1 LADPAT
7 SAPSSVDQSVRED
20 IMRSTITAFA
30 LIGGLVLSG
39 PSLAQGTPS
48 PSAAPKQPPPA
59 PVGHRQPRQSDIT
72 PSTPSP
78 TGSNT
83 PSAAPAPDTTEPN
96 ILDPDG
102 RLERALKSICRG
114 C

>member
-1 LADPAT
+1 MR
-7 SAPSSVDQSVRED
+7 QSRRQVQTVRED

-30 LIGGLVLSG
+30 LIGGLLASA
-39 PSLAQGTPS
+39 PSHAQGTQS
-48 PSAAPKQPPPA
+48 PSTGPQQQAAPIVPTA
-59 PVGHRQPRQSDIT
+59 PVGHRQPRQSDL
-72 PSTPSP
+72 PNNP
-78 TGSNT
+78 TGPNAT
-83 PSAAPAPDTTEPN
+83 EPAPEQTEPN